1 MVYTA
6 SDGKEFEKKSDYRK
20 YEMKLCYTFSNLNN
34 STQTKNPGEN
44 NDDQSFDLLIHDLMI
59 CR

>member
-34 STQTKNPGEN
+34 STQTKNPGDY
-44 NDDQSFDLLIHDLMI
+44 DDQPLTY
-59 CR
+59 